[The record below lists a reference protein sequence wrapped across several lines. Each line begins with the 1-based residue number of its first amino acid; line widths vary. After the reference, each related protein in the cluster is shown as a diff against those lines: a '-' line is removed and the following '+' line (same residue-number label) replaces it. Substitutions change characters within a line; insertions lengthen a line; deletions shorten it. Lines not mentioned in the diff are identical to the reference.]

1 VAQLLRQPLSVCTEG
16 PIVSKIIRDGYE
28 IPGRPSREEFH
39 ALSLEERLALPPAT
53 TESIPTWAI
62 EPDARR
68 RQFLDLAPR
77 IEEEDGPGAVI
88 KARAELER
96 AIQADE
102 VLWERYLVSKQH
114 RATA

>member
-1 VAQLLRQPLSVCTEG
+1 M
-16 PIVSKIIRDGYE
+16 SKIIRDGYE
-28 IPGRPSREEFH
+28 IPGRPGREEFY
-39 ALSLEERLALPPAT
+39 ALSLEDRLALPPAA
-53 TESIPTWAI
+53 EPIPTWAI

-68 RQFLDLAPR
+68 RQFLDLASR
-77 IEEEDGPGAVI
+77 IEEEGGPGAVI

-102 VLWERYLVSKQH
+102 VLWERYLVSKHH